1 MLTLLQPNL
10 NYGGRLMFSLESFYK
25 GYEAESNELA
35 INGRKFQIM
44 LPKDLQTFINPDDVM
59 REFPLWAKIWPA
71 SWVLAGYLAELPVAA
86 EKNFLEIGGG
96 VGLASIVAAS
106 FGHRITMTE
115 NNSDAI
121 QFARAN
127 ALINECPQL
136 NIQEL
141 DWHHPQLTGQF
152 DYIIASEVSYREEDV
167 QALLALF
174 KNSLKTGGEVILAGE
189 MRKLSKNIFKA
200 LETMFD
206 IRVLKKVLRS
216 DDEQISIFVFR
227 MRLKRK
233 DNKD

>member
-1 MLTLLQPNL
+1 
-10 NYGGRLMFSLESFYK
+10 MFSLESFYK
-25 GYEAESNELA
+25 GYEAETNELA

-44 LPKDLQTFINPDDVM
+44 LPKDLNKFINPHDVM
-59 REFPLWAKIWPA
+59 DEFPLWAKLWPA

-86 EKNFLEIGGG
+86 EKDFLEIGGG

-115 NNSDAI
+115 NNPDAL

-136 NIQEL
+136 DIQAL
-141 DWHHPQLTGQF
+141 DWNHPRLTGQW
-152 DYIIASEVSYREEDV
+152 DYIIASEVSYREEDM

-174 KNSLKTGGEVILAGE
+174 KISLKTSGEVILAGE
-189 MRKLSKNIFKA
+189 MRKLSKDFYKA

-206 IRVLKKVLRS
+206 IRVLKKILRS
-216 DDEQISIFVFR
+216 DDEQINIFVFR

-233 DNKD
+233 DKKT

>member
-1 MLTLLQPNL
+1 
-10 NYGGRLMFSLESFYK
+10 MFSLESFYK
-25 GYEAESNELA
+25 EYETETNQLA
-35 INGRKFQIM
+35 FNGRKFQIM
-44 LPKDLQTFINPDDVM
+44 LPKDLHKFINPDDVM

-71 SWVLAGYLAELPVAA
+71 SWVLAGYLADLQVAA

-96 VGLASIVAAS
+96 IGLASIVAAS
-106 FGHRITMTE
+106 FGHCITMTE
-115 NNSDAI
+115 YNPDAL

-136 NIQEL
+136 NIQKL

-174 KNSLKTGGEVILAGE
+174 KNSLKTSGEVIMAGE

-206 IRVLKKVLRS
+206 IRVLKKILRS
-216 DDEQISIFVFR
+216 DDEQINIFLFR
-227 MRLKRK
+227 MTLK
-233 DNKD
+233 